1 MGGEG
6 RPGPA
11 SVPALRL
18 ESLCAAFWLRG
29 GPWLT
34 AGLSLA
40 ACSNAQS
47 GRSPCHSCPAPRMR
61 RCHVPWEGP
70 GPGNRPSGGGGHA
83 AAAAPRGHPAQEAR
97 SADSCQERRASPGDA
112 STRNLCDGNLVLLY
126 TARAAV
132 GWSPRRGRVAHGLA
146 GSAWERASVTGGHA
160 EAAAASAGTPAST
173 PKALADMP
181 GAHRIPRPCGQS
193 LCVTWRPRL
202 SHVLLANPRR
212 TLESAKA
219 TG

>member
-70 GPGNRPSGGGGHA
+70 GPGNRPPGGVGHA
-83 AAAAPRGHPAQEAR
+83 AAAAPGGHPAQEAR

-132 GWSPRRGRVAHGLA
+132 GWSPRRGRVARGWLPGSQARLGSGPLSRGGTLRQQQLRLGLRRPHPKL
-146 GSAWERASVTGGHA
+146 WQTC
-160 EAAAASAGTPAST
+160 PA
-173 PKALADMP
+173 L
-181 GAHRIPRPCGQS
+181 IE
-193 LCVTWRPRL
+193 
-202 SHVLLANPRR
+202 SHVPVG
-212 TLESAKA
+212 KA
-219 TG
+219 CVSPGGPALVMSS